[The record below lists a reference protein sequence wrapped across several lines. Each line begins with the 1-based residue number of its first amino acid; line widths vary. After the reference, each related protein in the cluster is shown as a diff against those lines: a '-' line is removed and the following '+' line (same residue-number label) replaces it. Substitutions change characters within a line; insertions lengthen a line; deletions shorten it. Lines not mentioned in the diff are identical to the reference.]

1 MATYQSAEEFIEVL
15 SEVADQV
22 KNSPAAKS
30 LQEASLVVAFV
41 YRHPDFVVLM
51 DGRSPTHDGSYMSMT
66 FHQDLP
72 EADVSFESSADV
84 GHQFWS
90 GHMDIP
96 NALARGQVKAKGAIT
111 KALKLIPLLPPLYD
125 VYNQVRQ
132 KRGLN

>member
-1 MATYQSAEEFIEVL
+1 MATYQNAEEFIDVL
-15 SEVADQV
+15 REVADRV
-22 KNSPAAKS
+22 KNSDAAKS
-30 LQEASLVVAFV
+30 LHDAGLVVAFV
-41 YRHPDFVVLM
+41 YHHPDLTVLM
-51 DGRSPTHDGSYMSMT
+51 DGLSPNGDGSYMSMT

-72 EADVSFESSADV
+72 KSDVSFESSADV

-132 KRGLN
+132 SRGLS